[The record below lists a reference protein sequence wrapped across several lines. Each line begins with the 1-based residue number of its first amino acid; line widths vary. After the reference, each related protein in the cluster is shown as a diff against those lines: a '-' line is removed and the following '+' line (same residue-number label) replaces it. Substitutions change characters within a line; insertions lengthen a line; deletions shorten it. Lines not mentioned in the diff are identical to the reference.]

1 METFKKS
8 DLVYSYNWT
17 QYEKDD
23 PRISGIPD
31 ATMFNRK
38 EGLETLYIINYLT
51 DHLAYGVDSFG
62 HRLEK
67 LIHDQL
73 PEEITTQQDTIA
85 WIKNNWNIHLVAR
98 P

>member
-8 DLVYSYNWT
+8 DLVYTYNWT
-17 QYEKDD
+17 QYDIDD
-23 PRISGIPD
+23 PRVSGTPD
-31 ATMFNRK
+31 TTVFNRK
-38 EGLETLYIINYLT
+38 EGLEILYIINCLT

-62 HRLEK
+62 HRIEK

-73 PEEITTQQDTIA
+73 PEEITSQHDTIA
-85 WIKNNWNIHLVAR
+85 WIKNNWKNHPVAK

>member
-8 DLVYSYNWT
+8 DLVYTYNWT
-17 QYEKDD
+17 QYDIDD
-23 PRISGIPD
+23 PRVSGSPD
-31 ATMFNRK
+31 TTVFNRK
-38 EGLETLYIINYLT
+38 EGLEILYMINYLT

-62 HRLEK
+62 HRIEK

-73 PEEITTQQDTIA
+73 PEEITSQHDTIA
-85 WIKNNWNIHLVAR
+85 WIKNNWKNHPVAK